1 MKLARNLA
9 WKAVLTCGCPIE
21 PQTPPA
27 HYEYQQQQQQQ
38 QQQQAIDA
46 ICTYGSKFLL
56 DILYCILYNTNAGST
71 SPKLYL
77 GIFICRMKHVHG

>member
-21 PQTPPA
+21 PETPPA
-27 HYEYQQQQQQQ
+27 HYECQQQQQP
-38 QQQQAIDA
+38 QQAMYA
-46 ICTYGSKFLL
+46 IYTYGSKILL
-56 DILYCILYNTNAGST
+56 DIPYCMLYNTSAGST

-77 GIFICRMKHVHG
+77 GMFIRRMKHVHG

>member
-27 HYEYQQQQQQQ
+27 HYEYQQQQQQVMDV
-38 QQQQAIDA
+38 IY
-46 ICTYGSKFLL
+46 TYDSKILL
-56 DILYCILYNTNAGST
+56 DILYCMLYNTSAGSI
-71 SPKLYL
+71 SPRLYL
-77 GIFICRMKHVHG
+77 GIFIRRTKHVHG